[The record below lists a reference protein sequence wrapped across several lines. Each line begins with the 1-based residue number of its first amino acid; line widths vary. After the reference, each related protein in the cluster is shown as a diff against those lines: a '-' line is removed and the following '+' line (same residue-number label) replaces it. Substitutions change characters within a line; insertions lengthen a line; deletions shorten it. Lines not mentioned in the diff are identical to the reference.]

1 MIHHNMKGFLFMTVR
16 ELITKLLAECSNL
29 DEEVAFS
36 VIKNDDNRE
45 KYRQYGQR
53 FHDRVENIKK
63 DNDFRMTYCI
73 EVR

>member
-1 MIHHNMKGFLFMTVR
+1 MTVR

-45 KYRQYGQR
+45 KYKQYGR
-53 FHDRVENIKK
+53 KFHGQVENIREKT
-63 DNDFRMTYCI
+63 DFYTAYCI